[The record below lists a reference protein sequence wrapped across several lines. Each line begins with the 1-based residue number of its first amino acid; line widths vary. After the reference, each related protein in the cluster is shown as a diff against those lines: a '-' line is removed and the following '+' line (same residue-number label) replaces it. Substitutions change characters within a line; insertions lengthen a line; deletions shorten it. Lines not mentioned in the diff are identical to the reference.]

1 MTVFADV
8 YNKTALPLTTAPSLK
23 NDLEVKNTVDINS
36 GSAINAIRNV
46 NINAE
51 SGTEVITESAF
62 AEDDDKR
69 REIISQRKRKRQSDR
84 QGIERPASLHA
95 WFRRIHVA

>member
-8 YNKTALPLTTAPSLK
+8 YNKTAIPLTTAPSLK

-46 NINAE
+46 NIKAE
-51 SGTEVITESAF
+51 SGTEVITESAK
-62 AEDDDKR
+62 EYNIYTGENGTGSSDDRSRGQRNRAGEQFSQYRRHDKR
-69 REIISQRKRKRQSDR
+69 RY
-84 QGIERPASLHA
+84 P
-95 WFRRIHVA
+95 